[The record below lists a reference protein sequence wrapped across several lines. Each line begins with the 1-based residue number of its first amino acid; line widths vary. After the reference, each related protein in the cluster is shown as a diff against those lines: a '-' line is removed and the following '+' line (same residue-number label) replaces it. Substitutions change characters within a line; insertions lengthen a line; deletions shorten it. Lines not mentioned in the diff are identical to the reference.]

1 MKVLHEL
8 QTNLNQNLLIKT
20 TILGFMGSTVSFQN
34 KFSSLNQQFLL
45 LFGYLVPLNSVLGGT
60 RLSSVPWP
68 QTIDETTYD
77 MNEPYQAIL

>member
-1 MKVLHEL
+1 M
-8 QTNLNQNLLIKT
+8 LI
-20 TILGFMGSTVSFQN
+20 
-34 KFSSLNQQFLL
+34 
-45 LFGYLVPLNSVLGGT
+45 LFTYLVPLNSVLGGT